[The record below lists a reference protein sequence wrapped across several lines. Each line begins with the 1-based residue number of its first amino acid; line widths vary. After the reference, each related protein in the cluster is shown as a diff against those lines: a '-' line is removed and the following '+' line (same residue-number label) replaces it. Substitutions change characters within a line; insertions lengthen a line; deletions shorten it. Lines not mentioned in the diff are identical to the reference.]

1 MINLFIHLKKLSR
14 ILQEN
19 QHELRKKLL
28 IFNAF
33 VMINLKKIQEVLQK
47 NCYDKKLTLTLE
59 NNYNDIYNKRIGKI
73 LKKMKIRFLESEEND
88 LVDAFNKKIK

>member
-1 MINLFIHLKKLSR
+1 MSR

-19 QHELRKKLL
+19 QQELRKKLL

-47 NCYDKKLTLTLE
+47 NCYDKTLKLTIE

-73 LKKMKIRFLESEEND
+73 LNRKKIRPMEEEFND
-88 LVDAFNKKIK
+88 L